1 MNIKLVILTILVLGL
16 ILPAFARPG
25 DLDPAFGDNGKVI
38 KRWGNGEDTYRD
50 VVQLPDGKIM
60 VLAKDAAF
68 NVILARYNANGT
80 IDTSFDGDGFAIHWM
95 GAISYCAKMLVQP
108 DGKILVAGSSRQ
120 TNPQDDVMVLR
131 FNPDGTFDTT
141 FNGTGKFFRNLST
154 GNDVAVDINLQPD
167 GKIVIV
173 GFTNAETSDATDIL
187 LMRFT
192 TGGTLDPSF
201 DTDGMVFT
209 STVGDARDLASA
221 VEILPDGKMIVLG
234 TTRPNQSPY
243 PQFLLFAKYNA
254 DGSLDSSFG
263 TGGLKTHS
271 YGENIYPTPAQML
284 IQPDGK
290 IVACV
295 NLWFT
300 EVSTLMRFL
309 PDGSIDTGFGSGGR
323 VAFGDYGNY
332 LYDVVLQPDQK
343 LLTVGVRNLDL
354 MVARVDR
361 NGVLDPS
368 FGDNGITLT
377 TVPGAGTEY
386 AWNADLQRDG
396 KLLVVGDFSL
406 SLFDYDSILLR
417 FEAYHKTPFDFDG
430 DSKAD
435 VSVFRP
441 SEGNWYVQNS
451 GDGSVTGLHFGTDGD
466 LTAPGDF
473 DGDGKADIS
482 VFRPSEGNW
491 YRLNSRD
498 GSFFGTHFGLTGD
511 KPAVSDFDGDGKDD
525 ISVFR
530 PSEGNWYRLNS
541 SDGSFFGTHFGAAED
556 KPAVGDFDGDGKADI
571 SLFRP
576 SEGNWYRLNSSDGS
590 FFGTH
595 FGIAEDK
602 PTPADYDGDGK
613 TDISVFRPSAG
624 DWYRINST
632 GGTFFGMHFGAL
644 NDKPAAADFDG
655 DGKADIA
662 VFRPSEG
669 NWYMM
674 NSTSGFSSQHFGA
687 AEDKPTPNSFVY

>member
-1 MNIKLVILTILVLGL
+1 
-16 ILPAFARPG
+16 
-25 DLDPAFGDNGKVI
+25 
-38 KRWGNGEDTYRD
+38 
-50 VVQLPDGKIM
+50 
-60 VLAKDAAF
+60 
-68 NVILARYNANGT
+68 
-80 IDTSFDGDGFAIHWM
+80 M
-95 GAISYCAKMLVQP
+95 GAITYCAKMLVQP
-108 DGKILVAGSSRQ
+108 DGKILVAGASRQ
-120 TNPQDDVMVLR
+120 TNPQDDLMVLR

-154 GNDVAVDINLQPD
+154 GNDVAVDINLQAD
-167 GKIVIV
+167 GKIVIA
-173 GFTNAETSDATDIL
+173 GHTNAETSDATDLL
-187 LMRFT
+187 LMRFNT
-192 TGGTLDPSF
+192 DGTLDTSF

-209 STVGDARDLASA
+209 STPGDARDIAAAL
-221 VEILPDGKMIVLG
+221 EILPDGKMILLG
-234 TTRPNQSPY
+234 STRPNQSPY
-243 PQFLLFAKYNA
+243 PQLLLFAKYNPN
-254 DGSLDSSFG
+254 GSLDTGFG

-271 YGENIYPTPAQML
+271 YGDMVYPTPTAML
-284 IQPDGK
+284 VQPDGK
-290 IVACV
+290 IAACV

-309 PDGSIDTGFGSGGR
+309 PDGSIDTAFGVNGQT
-323 VAFGDYGNY
+323 AFGDSGSYV
-332 LYDVVLQPDQK
+332 YDVVQQPDQK
-343 LLTVGVRNLDL
+343 YLVVGLTNLDL
-354 MVARVDR
+354 LAARVDR

-368 FGDNGITLT
+368 FGNNGISTVV
-377 TVPGAGTEY
+377 VPGAGTEY

-417 FEAYHKTPFDFDG
+417 FEAFNNAPFDYDG

-451 GDGSVTGLHFGTDGD
+451 DAGNVTGLHFGLSGD
-466 LTAPGDF
+466 LVAPGDF
-473 DGDGKADIS
+473 DGDGKTDIS

-498 GSFFGTHFGLTGD
+498 GSFTGIRFGLTGD
-511 KPAVSDFDGDGKDD
+511 KPAVGDFDGDAKDD

-541 SDGSFFGTHFGAAED
+541 ADGSFFGTHFGVTED

-595 FGIAEDK
+595 FGTAEDK
-602 PTPADYDGDGK
+602 PAPADYDGDGK

-624 DWYRINST
+624 DWYRLNSS
-632 GGTFFGMHFGAL
+632 GGSFFGTHFGAI
-644 NDKPAAADFDG
+644 NDKPASADFDG

-662 VFRPSEG
+662 LFRPSEG
-669 NWYMM
+669 NWYMLL
-674 NSTSGFSSQHFGA
+674 STAGFSAQHFGA
-687 AEDKPTPNSFVY
+687 PEDVPTPNSFVY